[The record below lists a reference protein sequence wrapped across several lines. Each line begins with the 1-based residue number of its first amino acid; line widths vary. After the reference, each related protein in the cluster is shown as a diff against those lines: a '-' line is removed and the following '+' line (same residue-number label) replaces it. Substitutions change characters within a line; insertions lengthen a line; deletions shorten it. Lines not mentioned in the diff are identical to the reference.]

1 MDLWLDIKAYPSEEG
16 LSVYFHDISEKVKA
30 LQQLEMLSLVASQTD
45 IGVIIADAN
54 GRIEWVNEGFIQNT
68 GYSLEESLGKT
79 PSKLLNPDPADTRTY
94 KFEKEGLGTGRPVNF
109 ESLNFRKNGEEFWNS
124 VQVNPIRNQAGEI
137 TRYVATQTN
146 ISALKKTERQLSE
159 LTRDLCRQNQDLQQ
173 FTYIVS
179 HNLRAPVANAMGLAD
194 LIINTGKDSEIID
207 LSLQHLRTSIYQLDT
222 VLSDLNKILSIRD
235 KKDTLGNEQVE
246 LSLKCQQALESH
258 LDALTASDA
267 QVRLRIPGE
276 IRVRA
281 NKAYVYSIFYN
292 LISNAVKYR
301 SAERR
306 LEIDIDLIE
315 QSAQGIVISFSD
327 NGQGFDMEKAGPH
340 LFKLYKRFHNS
351 AEGRGLGLFLVKTQI
366 EALGGTIEVFSQ
378 VNVGTRFLIH
388 FK

>member
-1 MDLWLDIKAYPSEEG
+1 
-16 LSVYFHDISEKVKA
+16 
-30 LQQLEMLSLVASQTD
+30 
-45 IGVIIADAN
+45 
-54 GRIEWVNEGFIQNT
+54 
-68 GYSLEESLGKT
+68 
-79 PSKLLNPDPADTRTY
+79 
-94 KFEKEGLGTGRPVNF
+94 
-109 ESLNFRKNGEEFWNS
+109 
-124 VQVNPIRNQAGEI
+124 
-137 TRYVATQTN
+137 
-146 ISALKKTERQLSE
+146 
-159 LTRDLCRQNQDLQQ
+159 
-173 FTYIVS
+173 
-179 HNLRAPVANAMGLAD
+179 
-194 LIINTGKDSEIID
+194 
-207 LSLQHLRTSIYQLDT
+207 LDT